1 MEMNNINIAVL
12 DRQHRFA
19 SELGKLGTKTDIAM
33 YHYKIMD
40 KIITFIDPV
49 SYPDRVKSL
58 SKTIGLSDFIM
69 INIDKLDKIT
79 GEIILVSSYSS
90 LPGVVYSELFS
101 RSDLIPF
108 IKGTG
113 LEKWRFASSKDEL
126 LELLQKIS
134 FNEFHESADHSI
146 DGTAILIDQIF
157 QVKSVGTVALGTV
170 RRGVVK
176 VHDNLIFLPN
186 NIKSDIR
193 SIQVHDKDVKEAS
206 NNSRVGLALK
216 QPLSKV
222 EGSLLALSD
231 MNGYSITDRIMVR
244 FTLSTL
250 VKKKLEQG
258 QSIFIGYDLVF
269 VNGKINRLE
278 YITDGNESL
287 VSGEMELVLDK
298 KVYFKPNKKVLFY
311 DVNTSPRI
319 IGYGY
324 MMV

>member
-1 MEMNNINIAVL
+1 MGMNNINIAVL

-49 SYPDRVKSL
+49 SYPDRLKPL

-79 GEIILVSSYSS
+79 GEMILESSYSS

-126 LELLQKIS
+126 FEFIQKIDLNGHKVIDQIS
-134 FNEFHESADHSI
+134 RNEEPI
-146 DGTAILIDQIF
+146 NETKVRTEILIDQIF

-176 VHDNLIFLPN
+176 VHDNLILLPN

-193 SIQVHDKDVKEAS
+193 SIQVHDKDVKEAF
-206 NNSRVGLALK
+206 ALK
-216 QPLSKV
+216 NKSLYPVNVNRASWEELIKV
-222 EGSLLALSD
+222 PGIGKNKASQILKLRKEGK
-231 MNGYSITDRIMVR
+231 ITSFD
-244 FTLSTL
+244 
-250 VKKKLEQG
+250 KLEK
-258 QSIFIGYDLVF
+258 L
-269 VNGKINRLE
+269 KIPA
-278 YITDGNESL
+278 
-287 VSGEMELVLDK
+287 K
-298 KVYFKPNKKVLFY
+298 AKPWICY
-311 DVNTSPRI
+311 
-319 IGYGY
+319 
-324 MMV
+324 